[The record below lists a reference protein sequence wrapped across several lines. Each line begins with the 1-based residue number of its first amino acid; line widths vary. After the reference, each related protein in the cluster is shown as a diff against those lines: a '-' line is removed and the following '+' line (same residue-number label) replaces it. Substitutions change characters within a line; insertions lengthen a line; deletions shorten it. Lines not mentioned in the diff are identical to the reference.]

1 MRSILTISL
10 LACSHAAFS
19 APKPEVRKP
28 DEVVVYRK
36 TEQAELGIEIFRP
49 KGVESGRYP
58 LRSGLLFR
66 GRLGW
71 GLYHAV
77 SSTGYEAGI
86 PWGSG
91 LLRGLPGPESAQ
103 DVSF

>member
-49 KGVESGRYP
+49 KGWKAGDT
-58 LRSGLLFR
+58 RS
-66 GRLGW
+66 
-71 GLYHAV
+71 AV
-77 SSTGYEAGI
+77 VFFFGG
-86 PWGSG
+86 G
-91 LLRGLPGPESAQ
+91 
-103 DVSF
+103 